1 MAFLLEATLDSETA
15 APALPVKPGG
25 SPPSGRHKPARGMS
39 LHISKLRGITDR
51 VRHRLKRQGITYTH
65 QLIEAARDRAGCR
78 RLAAL
83 TGIDEAVLERLVCRA
98 DLARINGV
106 GAIFADMLELL
117 EVDGARALARQ
128 DPVALHAALHRLNTV
143 EQLARRAPTPE
154 EVQSW
159 VLQAGALAQAAAA
172 ATIDAA
178 ANGTSSARSP
188 S

>member
-1 MAFLLEATLDSETA
+1 MAFLLEATLDPEAGAT
-15 APALPVKPGG
+15 ALPVEPGG
-25 SPPSGRHKPARGMS
+25 RPRPERPAPARAMS

-65 QLIEAARDRAGCR
+65 QLIEAAHDPTGCR

-83 TGIDEAVLERLVCRA
+83 TGVDEAVLERLVCRA

-128 DPVALHAALHRLNTV
+128 DPVKLHAALSRLNTD

-159 VLQAGALAQAAAA
+159 VLQAGALAQGATGAAAR
-172 ATIDAA
+172 
-178 ANGTSSARSP
+178 GSR
-188 S
+188 

>member
-1 MAFLLEATLDSETA
+1 MAFLLEATLDPEA
-15 APALPVKPGG
+15 GAPALPVEAGG
-25 SPPSGRHKPARGMS
+25 SPRAGGHEPVRAMS

-65 QLIEAARDRAGCR
+65 QLIEAAHDPTGCR

-83 TGIDEAVLERLVCRA
+83 TGVDAAVLERLVCRA

-128 DPVALHAALHRLNTV
+128 DPVTLHAALCRLNTA

-159 VLQAGALAQAAAA
+159 VLQAGALTQGAAAA
-172 ATIDAA
+172 PARAA
-178 ANGTSSARSP
+178 AGCRR
-188 S
+188 

>member
-1 MAFLLEATLDSETA
+1 MAFLLEATLDPEA
-15 APALPVKPGG
+15 GAPPLPVERGG
-25 SPPSGRHKPARGMS
+25 SPRPERPAPVRAMS

-65 QLIEAARDRAGCR
+65 QLIEAAPDQTGCR
-78 RLAAL
+78 RLATLAGL
-83 TGIDEAVLERLVCRA
+83 EVAVLERLLCRA

-117 EVDGARALARQ
+117 EVDGASALARQ
-128 DPVALHAALHRLNTV
+128 DPVMLHAALSRLNTA

-159 VLQAGALAQAAAA
+159 VLQADALTQGAAAA
-172 ATIDAA
+172 PARAA
-178 ANGTSSARSP
+178 AGRRR
-188 S
+188 

>member
-1 MAFLLEATLDSETA
+1 MAFLLEATLDPEA
-15 APALPVKPGG
+15 GAPALPVEPGG
-25 SPPSGRHKPARGMS
+25 SPRRERPEPVRAMS

-65 QLIEAARDRAGCR
+65 QLIAAAHHPTGCR

-83 TGIDEAVLERLVCRA
+83 TGVEEAVLERLVCRA

-128 DPVALHAALHRLNTV
+128 DPLALHAALCRLNTV

-159 VLQAGALAQAAAA
+159 VLQAGALAPGAAPAPAAAA
-172 ATIDAA
+172 
-178 ANGTSSARSP
+178 GGRR
-188 S
+188 

>member
-1 MAFLLEATLDSETA
+1 MAFLLEATLDSETG
-15 APALPVKPGG
+15 APAPPVEPVGALP
-25 SPPSGRHKPARGMS
+25 SERRRPARGMS

-65 QLIEAARDRAGCR
+65 QLIEAAHDRAGCR
-78 RLAAL
+78 RLATL
-83 TGIDEAVLERLVCRA
+83 TGIEEAVLERLVCRA

-128 DPVALHAALHRLNTV
+128 DPGTLHAALHRLNTA

-159 VLQAGALAQAAAA
+159 VLQAGALAQGAAPAPAAAA
-172 ATIDAA
+172 
-178 ANGTSSARSP
+178 GGRR
-188 S
+188 

>member
-1 MAFLLEATLDSETA
+1 MAFLLEATLDPEA
-15 APALPVKPGG
+15 DAPALPVESGG
-25 SPPSGRHKPARGMS
+25 SQRPERPKPARAMS

-65 QLIEAARDRAGCR
+65 QLIAAAHHPPGCR

-83 TGIDEAVLERLVCRA
+83 TGVEEAVLERLVCRA

-117 EVDGARALARQ
+117 EVDGADALARQ
-128 DPVALHAALHRLNTV
+128 DPVMLHAALYRLNAV

-159 VLQAGALAQAAAA
+159 VLQAGALAQGATAAPAAAA
-172 ATIDAA
+172 
-178 ANGTSSARSP
+178 GGRR
-188 S
+188 

>member
-1 MAFLLEATLDSETA
+1 MAFLLEATLDPEA
-15 APALPVKPGG
+15 GAPALPVEPGG
-25 SPPSGRHKPARGMS
+25 SQRPERPAPARAMS

-65 QLIEAARDRAGCR
+65 QLIEAAHDRTACR

-83 TGIDEAVLERLVCRA
+83 TGVEEAVLERLVCRA

-117 EVDGARALARQ
+117 DVDGAGALARQ
-128 DPVALHAALHRLNTV
+128 DPLALHAALCRLNTA

-154 EVQSW
+154 EVRSW
-159 VLQAGALAQAAAA
+159 ILQAGALAQRAAG
-172 ATIDAA
+172 ATAGAA
-178 ANGTSSARSP
+178 ANGGS
-188 S
+188 

>member
-1 MAFLLEATLDSETA
+1 MSFLLEATLDPEARS
-15 APALPVKPGG
+15 PALPVEPGG
-25 SPPSGRHKPARGMS
+25 SQRPGRPAPARAMS
-39 LHISKLRGITDR
+39 LHISKLRGITDQ

-65 QLIEAARDRAGCR
+65 QLIEAAHDRTGGQ

-83 TGIDEAVLERLVCRA
+83 TGIGDALLERLVRRA

-117 EVDGARALARQ
+117 EVDGARSLARQ
-128 DPVALHAALHRLNTV
+128 DPATLHAALSRLNAA
-143 EQLARRAPTPE
+143 EQLARRAPTSE

-159 VLQAGALAQAAAA
+159 ILQAGALAQGATSGAA
-172 ATIDAA
+172 
-178 ANGTSSARSP
+178 SASGN